1 MELVKPAIGLVFWML
16 VSFGILLFI
25 LKKFAWKP
33 ILNALRSREESIQK
47 ALDEATSARLEMAN
61 FKNES
66 ERIINEAKIERD
78 NIIKEA
84 RDAKDAIVAE
94 ARIKAKEE
102 AEKIMRNARETINNE
117 KMAAVTELKNQVALL
132 SIQIAEK
139 ILKEE
144 LSSEEKR
151 KTLISNLLDEVK
163 MN

>member
-16 VSFGILLFI
+16 VSFGIILFI

-33 ILNALRSREESIQK
+33 ILSALKSREESIQK
-47 ALDEATSARLEMAN
+47 ALDDASHARSEMAN

-66 ERIINEAKIERD
+66 ERIINSAKIERD

-84 RDAKDAIVAE
+84 RDAKDAIVSE
-94 ARIKAKEE
+94 AKTKAKEE
-102 AEKIMRNARETINNE
+102 AEKIMRNARESIGNE
-117 KMAAVTELKNQVALL
+117 KMAAIAELKNQVASL

-151 KTLISNLLDEVK
+151 KILISNLLDEVK
-163 MN
+163 VN

>member
-33 ILNALRSREESIQK
+33 ILSALRSREESIQK
-47 ALDEATSARLEMAN
+47 ALDEASTARLEMAN

-66 ERIINEAKIERD
+66 ERIINDAKIERD

-84 RDAKDAIVAE
+84 RDAKDTIVAE
-94 ARIKAKEE
+94 ARTKAKEE

>member
-16 VSFGILLFI
+16 VSFGIILFI

-33 ILNALRSREESIQK
+33 ILSALKSREESIQK
-47 ALDEATSARLEMAN
+47 ALDDASSARLEMAN

-84 RDAKDAIVAE
+84 RDVKDSIVSEAKT
-94 ARIKAKEE
+94 KAKEE

-117 KMAAVTELKNQVALL
+117 KMAAVTELKNQVAVL

-151 KTLISNLLDEVK
+151 KTLIHNFLGEVK

>member
-16 VSFGILLFI
+16 VSFGIILFI

-33 ILNALRSREESIQK
+33 ILSALKSREESIQK
-47 ALDEATSARLEMAN
+47 ALDEASSARLEMAN

-66 ERIINEAKIERD
+66 ERILKDAKIERD

-84 RDAKDAIVAE
+84 RDAKDAMVAE
-94 ARIKAKEE
+94 AKSKAKEE
-102 AEKIMRNARETINNE
+102 AEKIMRTARETINNE
-117 KMAAVTELKNQVALL
+117 KMAAVTELKNQVAVL

-139 ILKEE
+139 ILKQE
-144 LSSEEKR
+144 LSSEDKR
-151 KTLISNLLDEVK
+151 KALINNLLDEVK

>member
-16 VSFGILLFI
+16 VSFGIILFI

-33 ILNALRSREESIQK
+33 ILSALKSREESIQK
-47 ALDEATSARLEMAN
+47 ALDEASSARMEMAN

-84 RDAKDAIVAE
+84 RDAKDSIVSE
-94 ARIKAKEE
+94 AKTKAKEE
-102 AEKIMRNARETINNE
+102 AEKIMRNARETISNE
-117 KMAAVTELKNQVALL
+117 KMAAITELKNQVASL

-139 ILKEE
+139 ILKVE

-151 KTLISNLLDEVK
+151 KVLINNLIDEVK

>member
-1 MELVKPAIGLVFWML
+1 MELVKPAIGLIFWML

-33 ILNALRSREESIQK
+33 ILGALRSREESIQK
-47 ALDEATSARLEMAN
+47 ALNDASSARLEMAN

-84 RDAKDAIVAE
+84 RDAKDAIVSE
-94 ARIKAKEE
+94 AKVKAKEE

-117 KMAAVTELKNQVALL
+117 KMAAVTELKNQVAAL

-144 LSSEEKR
+144 LTSEEKR
-151 KTLISNLLDEVK
+151 KTLINNLIDDVK